1 MTLTY
6 AGYNIA
12 AMAEKYKVET
22 IPRTV
27 EGPNPIDSIAGTHEP
42 DLLAQKVDLVVH
54 CVPLTD
60 AQMNT
65 LLTLAKNAIDVPY
78 QKLRYVLGAVD
89 IYDDYRI
96 SVGTGTCIREKG
108 TNRLF
113 GGVILTF
120 TQR

>member
-6 AGYNIA
+6 AGYDIA
-12 AMAEKYKVET
+12 AMTEKYKVEI

-54 CVPLTD
+54 CVPLKD
-60 AQMNT
+60 AQMNI
-65 LLTLAKNAIDVPY
+65 LMTLAENCVDTPY
-78 QKLRYVLGAVD
+78 WPLRYVNGSVIVSGA
-89 IYDDYRI
+89 YQI
-96 SVGTGTCIREKG
+96 SVGAGNCIREKG
-108 TNRLF
+108 ENILF